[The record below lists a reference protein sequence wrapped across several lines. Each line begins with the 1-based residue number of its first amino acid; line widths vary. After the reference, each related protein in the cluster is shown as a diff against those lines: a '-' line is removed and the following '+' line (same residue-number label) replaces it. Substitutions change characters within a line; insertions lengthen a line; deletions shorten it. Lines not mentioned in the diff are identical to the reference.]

1 MKSIQF
7 DSFVISVDERICKI
21 IGISDTGGRKMSF
34 SALSW
39 SVELSSG
46 KTLTPSSADYFNVET
61 ADGKARLVWRG
72 EAEIGLTL
80 TVFGDSLKT
89 KLDVKSDTG
98 AIKRVIYP
106 IYEGIV
112 PLRDD
117 RFLLPWQNGIEIK
130 DVLHTLL
137 GDETGIRFWM
147 GRGGKGYYENEYPTQ
162 YSYQLFAYY
171 SEKGSGYTVTSD
183 DGEAYIKT
191 VGLYKS
197 EDGERFDLRF
207 INYPEGMNK
216 VRTYEMPYLYS
227 FAFIDGG
234 WREAAMRY
242 REWAKGQRWYA
253 PLSERPN
260 TDVLDTIDFCRIN
273 HEHYRLG
280 TDDAEFLET
289 ARLIKERLDARPL
302 MHWYGWNKA
311 PRHGDWYPEMADWSD
326 SEWLEGLHRRN
337 AELDAAGVKKI
348 PYVNVHLWDRKLKS
362 FAEESAPDSVI
373 MPESLEITDEP
384 WLSDRNLFAVCHAT
398 EKIKKKA
405 NALFSRLVTEDGF
418 DGIYIDQVAS
428 FNATL
433 CFSESHG
440 HPVGGGKWWAEEYHK
455 MIAPFRE
462 EMCKG
467 KILTT
472 ESCAECYHDLFDLF
486 LILDT
491 SGQSSGFFRALGADN
506 VESLPLFK
514 MIYGDSAVA
523 YGSGCKLE
531 GGDGE
536 FEFNYIRNILF
547 GMIPTAEGVELAY
560 KDEEYKWSVLRLGV
574 DFFKAN
580 RDVLLYGAL
589 LDYKTIGDGRK
600 VTFGKLEKQV
610 PDVICALYDYGGRK
624 YTFGYN
630 FTDIE
635 ITVTVNGASLAIP
648 PHTFVTG

>member
-1 MKSIQF
+1 
-7 DSFVISVDERICKI
+7 
-21 IGISDTGGRKMSF
+21 
-34 SALSW
+34 
-39 SVELSSG
+39 
-46 KTLTPSSADYFNVET
+46 
-61 ADGKARLVWRG
+61 
-72 EAEIGLTL
+72 
-80 TVFGDSLKT
+80 
-89 KLDVKSDTG
+89 
-98 AIKRVIYP
+98 
-106 IYEGIV
+106 
-112 PLRDD
+112 
-117 RFLLPWQNGIEIK
+117 
-130 DVLHTLL
+130 
-137 GDETGIRFWM
+137 
-147 GRGGKGYYENEYPTQ
+147 
-162 YSYQLFAYY
+162 
-171 SEKGSGYTVTSD
+171 
-183 DGEAYIKT
+183 
-191 VGLYKS
+191 
-197 EDGERFDLRF
+197 
-207 INYPEGMNK
+207 MNK
-216 VRTYEMPYLYS
+216 VRSYEMPYLYS

-242 REWAKGQRWYA
+242 REWAKGQRWYS

-260 TDVLDTIDFCRIN
+260 ADVLDSIDFCRIN

-362 FAEESAPDSVI
+362 FAEESATDSVI

-398 EKIKKKA
+398 DKIKKKA
-405 NALFSRLVTEDGF
+405 NALFKRLVTEDGF

-491 SGQSSGFFRALGADN
+491 SGQSTGFFRALGADN

-531 GGDGE
+531 GGDAE
-536 FEFNYIRNILF
+536 FEFKYVRNILF
-547 GMIPTAEGVELAY
+547 GMIPTVEGIELAY
-560 KDEEYKWSVLRLGV
+560 KDELYKWDVMRRGV
-574 DFFKAN
+574 DFFKQN
-580 RDVLLYGAL
+580 REVLIYGM
-589 LDYKTIGDGRK
+589 LDDYITLRDAERS
-600 VTFGKLEKQV
+600 VTFNKLVKNCPEVIAAKYKYKDNEYLYAYNYTDMRKDVTLFGKKLSVEPKSFIRV
-610 PDVICALYDYGGRK
+610 G
-624 YTFGYN
+624 F
-630 FTDIE
+630 
-635 ITVTVNGASLAIP
+635 
-648 PHTFVTG
+648 